1 MSNKSK
7 IEADIAGHMRL
18 EDFLRIH
25 ARLNELKREDEQKL
39 QALAEL
45 QQYYNAAGSD
55 KEREKVRSAVAQ
67 IREISRQTR
76 EDIRLLKIELSR
88 HMPLDQAL
96 KLYQEWKNLE
106 PKSP

>member
-1 MSNKSK
+1 MP
-7 IEADIAGHMRL
+7 L
-18 EDFLRIH
+18 EDFLKIH
-25 ARLNELKREDEQKL
+25 ERLHELKREDEQKL

-55 KEREKVRSAVAQ
+55 EEREKVRSAVAQ

-76 EDIRLLKIELSR
+76 EEIRVLKIELSR

-96 KLYQEWKNLE
+96 RLYQEWQ
-106 PKSP
+106 KS